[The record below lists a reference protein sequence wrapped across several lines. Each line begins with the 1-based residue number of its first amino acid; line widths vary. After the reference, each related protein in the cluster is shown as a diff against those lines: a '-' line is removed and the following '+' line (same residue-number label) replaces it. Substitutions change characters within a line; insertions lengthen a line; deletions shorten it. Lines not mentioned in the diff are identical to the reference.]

1 MAQELLTYAGLAQRL
16 SISLAAAK
24 ALAKGLNL
32 TRYAAPDGK
41 TLVLVDLARLRG
53 VDFAADEADDAPV
66 RLGRRPARED
76 IDDDADDDRAFEPRR
91 ARRPAPRRAA
101 RAQMVA
107 ALHERIE
114 ELQRQLD
121 RVEDGSGDALTGPDS
136 PLLAELFKIADDARH
151 TAEQTR
157 DELAEYRSR
166 RWWKRAS
173 A

>member
-16 SISLAAAK
+16 NISLAAAK
-24 ALAKGLNL
+24 GLAKGLHL
-32 TRYAAPDGK
+32 TRYPAPDGK
-41 TLVLVDLARLRG
+41 TLLLVDLAHLRG
-53 VDFAADEADDAPV
+53 TDFAADDSADEPMRLARRNPREDVDDEAD
-66 RLGRRPARED
+66 E
-76 IDDDADDDRAFEPRR
+76 IAFEPRR
-91 ARRPAPRRAA
+91 THRPAARRAA

-121 RVEDGSGDALTGPDS
+121 RVEDGSGDPVAGPDS
-136 PLLAELFKIADDARH
+136 PLLAELFKVAADARH
-151 TAEQTR
+151 TAEQAR